1 MKNLILAM
9 VILYFQVAQAQSPA
23 SNSNPAPNPHG
34 FGRAEGGVFED
45 IEISDDVKKV
55 LFKNVERDRDGLIR
69 IKLNGKYTRLIEEFS
84 KNPLLN
90 TEMPAELKQVA
101 KRLAKFGYKYVGVV
115 IEDKHRSTSI
125 FRNGDTGYLMY
136 TNWKYQKA
144 GASFSTAASFLN
156 RTVDGV
162 PAVLSLMSGGD
173 GTAIWKCTWWKEGV
187 SHEVYINDIMNARE
201 APILTADQALEIAK
215 QFIGTYQ

>member
-1 MKNLILAM
+1 MRNLILA
-9 VILYFQVAQAQSPA
+9 VLVSHLQLALAQNPVANQ
-23 SNSNPAPNPHG
+23 NIAPNPHG
-34 FGRAEGGVFED
+34 FGRPEGGVFED
-45 IEISDDVKKV
+45 AEIGEDVKKF
-55 LFKNVERDRDGLIR
+55 LFKDVERDRDGLIK
-69 IKLNGKYTRLIEEFS
+69 IKSNSRYTRLIEDFS
-84 KNPLLN
+84 KNPRLKH
-90 TEMPAELKQVA
+90 EMPPELKQVS
-101 KRLAKFGYKYVGVV
+101 KQLAKFGYQYFGFV

-125 FRNGDTGYLMY
+125 FKNGETGYLMY

-187 SHEVYINDIMNARE
+187 SYEVYITDVMNARE
-201 APILTADQALEIAK
+201 VPTLTSDQAMEIAK
-215 QFIGTYQ
+215 QFVGTYK